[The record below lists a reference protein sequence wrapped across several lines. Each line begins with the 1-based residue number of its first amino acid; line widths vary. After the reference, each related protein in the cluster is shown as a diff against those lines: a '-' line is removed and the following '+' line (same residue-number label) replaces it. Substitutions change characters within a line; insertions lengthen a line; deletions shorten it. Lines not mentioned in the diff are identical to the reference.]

1 MKVVT
6 SKYNLVPGVG
16 CWEIE
21 EVSGEEKFV
30 PCLNKEIM
38 ARKQQFVE

>member
-6 SKYNLVPGVG
+6 SKYNLMPGVG

-21 EVSGEEKFV
+21 EVLGEEKAA
-30 PCLNKEIM
+30 PSCSKEIGV
-38 ARKQQFVE
+38 RKQQFVE